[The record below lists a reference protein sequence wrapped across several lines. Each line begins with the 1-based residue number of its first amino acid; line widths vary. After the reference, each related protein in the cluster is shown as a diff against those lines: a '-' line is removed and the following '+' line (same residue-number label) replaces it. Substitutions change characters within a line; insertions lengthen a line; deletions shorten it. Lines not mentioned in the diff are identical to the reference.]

1 MLLSRTET
9 TLLSQFKP
17 KWQSDVNN
25 SSKCCFYYRMYKTD
39 HTFEKYFDIIE
50 GKLLR
55 SFVNFRMC
63 NNVLPIVKGGW
74 LRQDIN
80 NRKCTLCN
88 TNEVGDECHYISKC
102 PLFTE
107 DRNSILPTRLCR
119 NPNMYTVQNLM
130 NTVNK
135 RKLLKVCKFI
145 SIILYHVKNPPD

>member
-1 MLLSRTET
+1 
-9 TLLSQFKP
+9 
-17 KWQSDVNN
+17 
-25 SSKCCFYYRMYKTD
+25 MYKTG
-39 HTFEKYFDIIE
+39 HKFEKYFDIID

-55 SFVNFRMC
+55 SFVNCLMC
-63 NNVLPIVKGGW
+63 NNVLPIEKSRW

-88 TNEVGDECHYISKC
+88 TNEVGDECHYIFKC

-135 RKLLKVCKFI
+135 TKLLKLYHYLYQ
-145 SIILYHVKNPPD
+145 SYHVKNPPD